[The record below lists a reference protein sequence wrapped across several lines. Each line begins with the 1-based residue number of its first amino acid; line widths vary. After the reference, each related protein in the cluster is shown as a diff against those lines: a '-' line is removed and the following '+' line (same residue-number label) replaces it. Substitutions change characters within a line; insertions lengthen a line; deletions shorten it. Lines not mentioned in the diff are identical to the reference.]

1 MKTLFLAIA
10 MVVFLADG
18 DVLKK
23 DSLDQ
28 ERTNI
33 KTKTGENKGYLKRD
47 TLDRNK
53 INVYDKCGNQKGSL
67 KRDTLSPDTWN
78 LEKSDLR
85 YTILEYR
92 SSK

>member
-33 KTKTGENKGYLKRD
+33 KTKTGGKQRVPEEGY
-47 TLDRNK
+47 
-53 INVYDKCGNQKGSL
+53 
-67 KRDTLSPDTWN
+67 P
-78 LEKSDLR
+78 
-85 YTILEYR
+85 
-92 SSK
+92 